1 MLSYVVLADG
11 AVIAEGAEERL
22 DGGVHLDVFV
32 VRHGYAEHL
41 KVRKNTALFSNN
53 HNLQSQRLKV
63 INP

>member
-1 MLSYVVLADG
+1 MLSYVILADG

-41 KVRKNTALFSNN
+41 DVKENTCRLSNN
-53 HNLQSQRLKV
+53 L
-63 INP
+63 